1 MLAPSGDL
9 LRAGL
14 GLKIN
19 QVKRATQSYLRD
31 RTHHATGTVTSYAV
45 AAGLFAASGVFLIA
59 AIFVGLIALF
69 RWVEIKYGMFWG
81 FGAVGGLL
89 LLIAIVC
96 AAVAA
101 SRLKRKPPHFPTLS
115 SRLRVAVTA
124 NPLKADPTDAMQARA
139 AALMPAASAGNRS
152 GSGRVKP
159 LSAPLNE
166 NRPVQA
172 GLILAATLLGW
183 VAVRRKN
190 QKRQMGA

>member
-1 MLAPSGDL
+1 M
-9 LRAGL
+9 
-14 GLKIN
+14 
-19 QVKRATQSYLRD
+19 
-31 RTHHATGTVTSYAV
+31 
-45 AAGLFAASGVFLIA
+45 
-59 AIFVGLIALF
+59 FVGLIALF
-69 RWVEIKYGMFWG
+69 RWIEIQYGMFWG

-89 LLIAIVC
+89 FVIAIVC
-96 AAVAA
+96 AAMAA
-101 SRLKRKPPHFPTLS
+101 SRLNRKPPHFPTLS

-139 AALMPAASAGNRS
+139 AALMPAGANRS

-159 LSAPLNE
+159 LTAPLSE

-190 QKRQMGA
+190 KKREMGA

>member
-9 LRAGL
+9 LRAGI
-14 GLKIN
+14 GLKVN

-31 RTHHATGTVTSYAV
+31 RTNHATGTVTSYAV

-59 AIFVGLIALF
+59 AVFVSLIALY
-69 RWVEIKYGMFWG
+69 RWVEFNYGMFWG
-81 FGAVGGLL
+81 FGAVGGLM
-89 LLIAIVC
+89 LLIAIVLAVI
-96 AAVAA
+96 AAN
-101 SRLKRKPPHFPTLS
+101 RLQRKPPHFPTLS

-124 NPLKADPTDAMQARA
+124 NPLKAEPTDGLQQRA
-139 AALMPAASAGNRS
+139 AGLMSSSPSRS

-159 LSAPLNE
+159 LTAPLSE

-190 QKRQMGA
+190 QKRRVDA

>member
-14 GLKIN
+14 GLKLN
-19 QVKRATQSYLRD
+19 QVKRATRSYLRD
-31 RTHHATGTVTSYAV
+31 RTNHATGTVTSYAV

-59 AIFVGLIALF
+59 TAFVGVMALF

-89 LLIAIVC
+89 LVIAMAC
-96 AAVAA
+96 AALAA

-124 NPLKADPTDAMQARA
+124 NPLKADPTEAMQQRA
-139 AALMPAASAGNRS
+139 ATLMPSASDRS
-152 GSGRVKP
+152 GSGRIKP
-159 LSAPLNE
+159 LTAPLSE

-190 QKRQMGA
+190 QNRRMDA

>member
-1 MLAPSGDL
+1 MLAPSSDL

-14 GLKIN
+14 GLKLN

-31 RTHHATGTVTSYAV
+31 RTNHATGTAASYAV
-45 AAGLFAASGVFLIA
+45 AAGLFGAAGIFLIA
-59 AIFVGLIALF
+59 AIFVGLMALF
-69 RWVEIKYGMFWG
+69 RWVEIKYGMFWA
-81 FGAVGGLL
+81 FGAVGGLML
-89 LLIAIVC
+89 GIAMVC
-96 AAVAA
+96 AAAAA
-101 SRLKRKPPHFPTLS
+101 SRLNRKPRHFPTLS

-124 NPLKADPTDAMQARA
+124 NPLKTDPTDAMQERA
-139 AALMPAASAGNRS
+139 AALMPVSSRS

-159 LSAPLNE
+159 LTASLSD

-190 QKRQMGA
+190 QKRQLGA